1 MTMSDE
7 ERQRLRQVER
17 ATEELAD
24 ALDFQQQA
32 LEATRAEILSE
43 MEGGI
48 RRIGAL
54 FEILVEDIREDRKA
68 LRKIEERLDNG

>member
-1 MTMSDE
+1 MTMSEE

-24 ALDFQQQA
+24 SMDYQQQA
-32 LEATRAEILSE
+32 LEATRTEILSE
-43 MEGGI
+43 MDAGF
-48 RRIGAL
+48 RKIGAL

-68 LRKIEERLDNG
+68 IRRIEERLDNE